1 MGSASEIARHA
12 DALREASSTGVAI
25 DPLTTTAP
33 ALDVADAYAIQLANI
48 ERAVARGRTIAG
60 HKVGL
65 TSKAMQEMLGVDEPD
80 FGVLLDDMILADGA
94 EVATT
99 RLLQPRVEA
108 EIAVRLA
115 RDLAG
120 PGVTTEDALDALAVA
135 IPALEIIDS
144 RITDWKIRLVDT
156 VADNGSSAL
165 VVLGGTET
173 PVEGLDLPGV
183 EVAVEHNGDVVERGA
198 GTAVLG
204 HPAACVAWLANKLA
218 EFEQTLRAGQIIM
231 PGALHRA
238 FDVAAGD
245 VVRARFTGLGDV
257 TARFVEGRFVEGRVD
272 EGSVT

>member
-12 DALREASSTGVAI
+12 DALRDAGATRVPI

-33 ALDVADAYAIQLANI
+33 TLDVADAYAIQLANI
-48 ERAVARGRTIAG
+48 ERAVAQGRTIAG

-80 FGVLLDDMILADGA
+80 FGVLLDDMVLADGA
-94 EVATT
+94 EVATD
-99 RLLQPRVEA
+99 RLVQPRVEA

-115 RDLAG
+115 RDLEG

-144 RITDWKIRLVDT
+144 RIADWKIRLVDT

-173 PVEGLDLPGV
+173 PIENLDLPGV
-183 EVAVEHNGDVVERGA
+183 EVAVEHNANVVERGTGA
-198 GTAVLG
+198 AVLG
-204 HPAACVAWLANKLA
+204 HPAACVAWLANKLS
-218 EFEQTLRAGQIIM
+218 EFGQAVRAGQIIM

-238 FDVAAGD
+238 FDVEAPD

-257 TARFVEGRFVEGRVD
+257 TVHFV
-272 EGSVT
+272 GSRS